1 MENTITEMLN
11 STLISITAN
20 RLVKAGYKVIA
31 TDDQVDNVCWLECI
45 APTGTTF
52 TLMFDDTGN
61 NIIDL
66 LV

>member
-20 RLVKAGYKVIA
+20 RLLKAGYKVIS
-31 TDDQVDNVCWLECI
+31 TYDQVDNVCWLECI
-45 APTGTTF
+45 APTGTTY

-61 NIIDL
+61 NIIEV